1 MPLFNP
7 TVSEVTATIPILSS
21 GGVAPD
27 ISIPQSDAIT
37 DGYLSSVDWVIFD
50 SKGSGTVTGVSGT
63 LPITS
68 SGGATPVIS
77 TSIATNRLVGRGTAG
92 VGEFEEIILGT
103 NLSFT
108 GTTLNATGGGGG
120 GVASV
125 TGTLPISSSG
135 GANPDISIFQS
146 GAITD
151 GYLSSIDWV
160 IFDSKGTSNFVGV
173 TSTAPISTDNID
185 PNNPVLSIPQSDAIT
200 DGYLSSIDWNTFD
213 SKGTSNFNQV
223 TSTAPIS
230 TDNTDPNNPILSMAQ
245 SGAVTDGYLSSIDW
259 NIFNSKG
266 NGTVTNVTATSL
278 ITSSGG
284 VAPDISTSMA
294 TNRLLGR
301 GTAGVG
307 IFEEIILGT
316 NLSLTGTTLNASG
329 GGGGTVTGV
338 TATLPISSSGG
349 ATPDISITQS
359 SAITNGY
366 LSSIDWNTF
375 NNKGSGT
382 VTSVATAG
390 LISGG
395 PISTTGTITTLMATN
410 RLVGRGTALSG
421 VMEEIILGTNLS
433 LTGTTLNATNSG
445 GTVTGVTATLPI
457 SSSGGAT
464 PDISITQSGAI
475 TDGYLSSID
484 WNTFDSKGNGTVTN
498 VTATSLITSSGGV
511 TPDISTSIQ
520 TNKLVG
526 RGTALTGVFE
536 EITLGTNL
544 TLLGTTLNASGGG
557 TVTSVAALT
566 LGTTGTN
573 LSSTVANGTTT
584 PVITLNVPDSSALNR
599 GALTAADWTTFNN
612 KGSGTVTSVSGTL
625 NRITS
630 SGGATPIIDISATYV
645 GQTSITTLGT
655 IGTGVWN
662 GTTIAIANGGTG
674 QVTATLAFDALS
686 PTTTRGDTIVRGVTN
701 NVRLALGTAGK
712 ILRSDGTDLVYTT
725 ATYPTTTAVSTLL
738 YSSSANVIAAL
749 ATANNGVLVTS
760 ATGVPSISAALTYVA
775 TTGVLTNTLSA
786 NASIQIAVTNTSSGV
801 ATVCQFTAN
810 NGTYNL
816 ALQQLGTSYTTNG
829 LLVANQSRIASSSI
843 SSMLINTPAA
853 SVPIIFAVGG
863 FTASNEVHRSTS
875 SGIEFRVLLT
885 TVVHSAANLMA
896 GQITL
901 VGGTLAIAITGLTTS
916 HRGMVTLVTANN
928 VLNTR
933 SYQAVCTVNTI
944 TIRAN
949 TDTGLLNP
957 VDTSVLNY
965 FIFLNN

>member
-185 PNNPVLSIPQSDAIT
+185 PNNPVLSIPQSDAI
-200 DGYLSSIDWNTFD
+200 
-213 SKGTSNFNQV
+213 
-223 TSTAPIS
+223 
-230 TDNTDPNNPILSMAQ
+230 
-245 SGAVTDGYLSSIDW
+245 TDGYLSSIDW

>member
-92 VGEFEEIILGT
+92 VGKFEEIILGT

-284 VAPDISTSMA
+284 VAPNISTSMA

>member
-63 LPITS
+63 LPIIS

-213 SKGTSNFNQV
+213 
-223 TSTAPIS
+223 
-230 TDNTDPNNPILSMAQ
+230 
-245 SGAVTDGYLSSIDW
+245 
-259 NIFNSKG
+259 SKG

>member
-1 MPLFNP
+1 
-7 TVSEVTATIPILSS
+7 
-21 GGVAPD
+21 
-27 ISIPQSDAIT
+27 
-37 DGYLSSVDWVIFD
+37 
-50 SKGSGTVTGVSGT
+50 
-63 LPITS
+63 
-68 SGGATPVIS
+68 
-77 TSIATNRLVGRGTAG
+77 
-92 VGEFEEIILGT
+92 
-103 NLSFT
+103 
-108 GTTLNATGGGGG
+108 
-120 GVASV
+120 
-125 TGTLPISSSG
+125 
-135 GANPDISIFQS
+135 
-146 GAITD
+146 
-151 GYLSSIDWV
+151 
-160 IFDSKGTSNFVGV
+160 
-173 TSTAPISTDNID
+173 
-185 PNNPVLSIPQSDAIT
+185 
-200 DGYLSSIDWNTFD
+200 LSSIDWNTFD

>member
-151 GYLSSIDWV
+151 GYLSSIDWN

>member
-230 TDNTDPNNPILSMAQ
+230 TDNIDPNNPVLSIPQ
-245 SGAVTDGYLSSIDW
+245 SDAITDGYLSSIDW